1 MENILDEILDIAN
14 GGCSA
19 DQIQAFIKGE
29 KDYIKNQE
37 EEQATIFRLA
47 KENGA
52 TYTIHFHV
60 ENGYSLK
67 ELRVNGYDTTP
78 KCGDVWLE
86 VKPYTFPASSK
97 QLLVGNKK
105 VYDSSMPDIKA
116 ESTYLDGMVLTM
128 AIPPSSIISLKQDK
142 RQVIKTINYE
152 GKTIQEIKL
161 AIGMEVSKAIVNTYY
176 AYNNA
181 FINHTFFTNGI
192 KPQSNRRSNRLT
204 IPEWWNLIKLLYPT
218 ITTTDRDI
226 ACEQIEDGA
235 LLPRDFGIK
244 NVDALLQLYCAL
256 LRNKLNAF
264 VGINNV
270 SVNCTYTQAN
280 LIKFVQDF
288 GGTFDGCK
296 VSKRKVKD
304 KEIINDTTNNG

>member
-1 MENILDEILDIAN
+1 
-14 GGCSA
+14 
-19 DQIQAFIKGE
+19 
-29 KDYIKNQE
+29 
-37 EEQATIFRLA
+37 
-47 KENGA
+47 
-52 TYTIHFHV
+52 
-60 ENGYSLK
+60 
-67 ELRVNGYDTTP
+67 
-78 KCGDVWLE
+78 VWLE
-86 VKPYTFPASSK
+86 VKPHSHASNK
-97 QLLVGNKK
+97 QLLLGSKET
-105 VYDSSMPDIKA
+105 YDSSMPDIKV
-116 ESTYLDGMVLTM
+116 ESTHLDDMVLTM

-142 RQVIKTINYE
+142 RQVIKTANYE

-161 AIGMEVSKAIVNTYY
+161 AIGMEVSKAMVNTPY
-176 AYNNA
+176 AYDNA

-192 KPQSNRRSNRLT
+192 KPPSLYRSNRLT

-218 ITTTDRDI
+218 ITTKDMAI
-226 ACEQIEDGA
+226 ACKQIEDGA

-244 NVDALLQLYCAL
+244 NIDELLQLYCVL

-288 GGTFDGCK
+288 GGTFDGGK

-304 KEIINDTTNNG
+304 KECINDTTNNG